1 MSKKKCDYTVTLDDV
16 CICNDSQSDI
26 LMLPVNLPDMQRGHH
41 TQHGGGVLSTVLRVF
56 IKDNR
61 IVAEDSKVRFLPRS
75 NEPTQDRLLD
85 QIVNFFRNKIVK
97 KIQAQD
103 EETNT
108 NEVYLVDTF
117 NRLDAYEIGLA
128 IENVAGSDINNRAFV
143 YKVVLGCIFVAYLEE
158 YAKTFPNTRK
168 VPARITA
175 HNENGNSTVE
185 IHPTAN
191 MDLESLIQSY
201 LANINTYINS
211 PVESSNS
218 NFEKVTELLFND
230 MNDVGTKLGSNKKQL
245 YLDLKGQLKR
255 LLWSGVGK
263 VGGKKKRTTIDQE
276 EDYY

>member
-158 YAKTFPNTRK
+158 YAKTFPNTPK